1 MPRIEVKL
9 IATSAMN
16 DNNDIKAAIL
26 AKVNNDMRERDKSV
40 QAIWYAMEGKLL
52 TEQDRLYRMGINVEV
67 EDLMK
72 DLLALIKESIE
83 SKTDK

>member
-1 MPRIEVKL
+1 MQSTQDEL
-9 IATSAMN
+9 IATNAMN

-26 AKVNNDMRERDKSV
+26 AKVNHDMRERDKSV

-72 DLLALIKESIE
+72 DVKQLIEEKIML
-83 SKTDK
+83 D

>member
-1 MPRIEVKL
+1 
-9 IATSAMN
+9 MN

-26 AKVNNDMRERDKSV
+26 AKVNHDMRERDKSV

-52 TEQDRLYRMGINVEV
+52 TEQDRLYSMGINVEV

>member
-1 MPRIEVKL
+1 MPMG
-9 IATSAMN
+9 S
-16 DNNDIKAAIL
+16 NDIKAAIL
-26 AKVNNDMRERDKSV
+26 AKVNHDMRERDKSV

>member
-1 MPRIEVKL
+1 MIWKKNFTKMPMG
-9 IATSAMN
+9 S
-16 DNNDIKAAIL
+16 NNIKAAIL

-72 DLLALIKESIE
+72 DVVTLIKESIE
-83 SKTDK
+83 AQTDK

>member
-1 MPRIEVKL
+1 MK
-9 IATSAMN
+9 

-26 AKVNNDMRERDKSV
+26 AKVNHNMRERDKSV

>member
-1 MPRIEVKL
+1 
-9 IATSAMN
+9 MN
-16 DNNDIKAAIL
+16 NNNGIKAAIL
-26 AKVNNDMRERDKSV
+26 AKVNHDMRERDKSV

-72 DLLALIKESIE
+72 DLIALIKESIE

>member
-1 MPRIEVKL
+1 M
-9 IATSAMN
+9 T

-26 AKVNNDMRERDKSV
+26 AKVNHDMRERDKSV

-72 DLLALIKESIE
+72 DLADLIRESIE
-83 SKTDK
+83 AQTDK

>member
-1 MPRIEVKL
+1 M
-9 IATSAMN
+9 SMGS
-16 DNNDIKAAIL
+16 NDIKATIL

>member
-1 MPRIEVKL
+1 MQRTQDEL
-9 IATSAMN
+9 IATNAMN

-26 AKVNNDMRERDKSV
+26 AKVNHDMRERDKAVRS
-40 QAIWYAMEGKLL
+40 IWYAMEGKLL

-72 DLLALIKESIE
+72 DVVTLIKESIE
-83 SKTDK
+83 AQTDK